1 MALMTSAMKP
11 LSTIK
16 VLVFTAVVRV
26 SIAVAAAVT
35 TAGPGARSA
44 TARPGWLGVPVS
56 GW

>member
-1 MALMTSAMKP
+1 MLVTIAMEP

-16 VLVFTAVVRV
+16 VLVFVMVMRV

-35 TAGPGARSA
+35 TAGPGARSG
-44 TARPGWLGVPVS
+44 TARPGWWGMPVS